1 MCCVDSHQATTVSDA
16 RKADQKAVDDQLVK
30 AIAKVDMLEGYLKAK
45 FSLKKGQKPHELKF

>member
-1 MCCVDSHQATTVSDA
+1 MSDA